1 MNDKPRLPS
10 AAELSRETR
19 KWLDRGVIPAEAAAA
34 RRRMA
39 EMAPKLEDWHL
50 AFADQWDRIAARYP
64 EMVIEAYTR
73 RLNYETNC
81 LALQVPGSEMAK
93 HWQNRAAATDL
104 ILQRLNPEHEA

>member
-39 EMAPKLEDWHL
+39 ETAPKLEAWHL

-64 EMVIEAYTR
+64 AKVIEAYTR
-73 RLNYETNC
+73 KLNYETEC
-81 LALQVPGSEMAK
+81 LAYQIPGSELAK
-93 HWQNRAAATDL
+93 YWQNRAAETDA
-104 ILQRLNPEHEA
+104 ILQRLNPEHGA